1 MKILALFNCH
11 QAVEKLERDFAATG
25 EYELATCD
33 TILSALQYL
42 ENESPDVIMCQMH
55 LNSENIC
62 DFLRALNGH
71 DTASHIP
78 VIGCYVSASD
88 LENQTLEN
96 QTNDDQ
102 TQCDPEKAMKAYGH
116 SKFVQPQTFYSYFL
130 KHEVIDATRRVHAD
144 PVLIARPQALTA

>member
-11 QAVEKLERDFAATG
+11 QAVEKLERDFSATG

-42 ENESPDVIMCQMH
+42 ENESPDVVVCQMH
-55 LNSENIC
+55 LNGEDIC
-62 DFLRALNGH
+62 DFLRALNSH

-78 VIGCYVSASD
+78 VIGCYISASD
-88 LENQTLEN
+88 LDNQS
-96 QTNDDQ
+96 DDDE
-102 TQCDPEKAMKAYGH
+102 TKCNPEKAMKAYGH
-116 SKFVQPQTFYSYFL
+116 FKFVQPQTFYSYFL
-130 KHEVIDATRRVHAD
+130 KHEVIDATRKVHAD